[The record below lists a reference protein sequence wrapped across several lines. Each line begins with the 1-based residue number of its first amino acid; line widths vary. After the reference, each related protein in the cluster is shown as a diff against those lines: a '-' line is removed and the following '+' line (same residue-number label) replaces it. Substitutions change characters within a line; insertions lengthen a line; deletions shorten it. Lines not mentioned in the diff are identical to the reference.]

1 MVYYRILNS
10 LFCIW
15 ISSFPWRRKRQ
26 PTPIFLPGESRGQR
40 SLAGYSPWGC
50 KSWTWLSDETTNT
63 TQFSQDHLLKSL
75 FLLPCMVWRSCQRS
89 VDYPCMSLFLTSQF
103 YSIIFILCQD
113 HRVVITILIIE
124 VEKCE
129 SSHFVLFSY
138 DCFYSFVSQ
147 DLYGF

>member
-1 MVYYRILNS
+1 
-10 LFCIW
+10 
-15 ISSFPWRRKRQ
+15 
-26 PTPIFLPGESRGQR
+26 
-40 SLAGYSPWGC
+40 
-50 KSWTWLSDETTNT
+50 
-63 TQFSQDHLLKSL
+63 
-75 FLLPCMVWRSCQRS
+75 
-89 VDYPCMSLFLTSQF
+89 MSLFLTSQF

-147 DLYGF
+147 DLYGFQDKLLNLCTKKAIENSEKVCKCKGYKIEIELDYNNLENFKYYCSKKNIQITKIEYLDVIVCKIELEKKTKQNK